1 MAALTFFNS
10 FVNEAALG
18 THANCLAAGVDTDVV
33 RAFLT
38 NDTPLVGTHTTY
50 NGEGA
55 SSGSALGSI
64 AHANITETWPI
75 DMTNAS
81 TQSGGTLTIAG
92 ADVTATASATVP
104 TFRYVVLYNDTD
116 ASDKLIGYWDNGSA
130 VDLTTGQVFTAN
142 LTTDVIMTAVA

>member
-1 MAALTFFNS
+1 MAALTFFDS
-10 FVNEAALG
+10 FTNELSLG
-18 THANCLAAGVDTDVV
+18 THTACVSNGVDTDIV

-38 NDTPLVGTHTTY
+38 NDTPAVGTHTTY
-50 NGEGA
+50 GGEGA
-55 SSGSALGSI
+55 TVGAALGSI

-130 VDLTTGQVFTAN
+130 VNLAAGQVFTVN
-142 LTTDVIMTAVA
+142 LTTDVLFTVSD